1 MNNLNNKNFNSK
13 YSELYDLIYEQKNYE
28 DECDRVRK
36 FFVFKDQI
44 QDILELGCG
53 TCGHTI
59 IFSKLG
65 YQIDAVDKSK
75 KMLNIAKKKIETNNI
90 KNINLILSDIYQLNI
105 SKRYDV
111 ILLLF
116 NVVGYLDNI
125 ELFLKLIKKNLKK
138 GSLLIFDFWNKS
150 AVKKNGPKKSIK
162 FFEKNFLQ
170 IEKKSFGKIIN
181 GKDSIDIKIET
192 SFIKKRNKVSASKE
206 RHLIKYYD
214 LKELQDS
221 LKSEGYEPLKFEDFN
236 IPERKPDDVS
246 WNVFCVS
253 KYLG

>member
-1 MNNLNNKNFNSK
+1 MNNLYNKNFDSQ

-28 DECDRVRK
+28 DECHRVRK
-36 FFVFKDQI
+36 FFIFKDQI

-59 IFSKLG
+59 IFSKSG
-65 YQIDAVDKSK
+65 YHIDAVDKSK
-75 KMLNIAKKKIETNNI
+75 KMLDIAKRKIETNNI
-90 KNINLILSDIYQLNI
+90 KNVNLILSDIYKLNI

-116 NVVGYLDNI
+116 NVVGYLDNF
-125 ELFLKLIKKNLKK
+125 ELFLNLLKKNLKK

-150 AVKKNGPKKSIK
+150 AVKKNGPKETVK
-162 FFEKNFLQ
+162 FFKKNFLK
-170 IEKKSFGKIIN
+170 IEKKSCGKIIN
-181 GKDSIDIKIET
+181 EKNSIDIKIET
-192 SFIKKRNKVSASKE
+192 SLIKEGNKISSSKE
-206 RHLIKYYD
+206 HHLIKYYD
-214 LKELQDS
+214 LKELQNS
-221 LKSEGYEPLKFEDFN
+221 LKSEGYEMLKFEDFK
-236 IPERKPDDVS
+236 IPERKPDDES